1 MKMKKFFLS
10 TLYFVTLSLLFA
22 ACSGS
27 NEPENKSFDI
37 QITEIGSNTVTA
49 IITPSNDNMEWT
61 YSIFLTA
68 EARELGFKGYIIEDF
83 RKEGITYAYLSE
95 SHVIYHGKREII
107 VPFPSAG
114 AEYTL
119 CIFYVDKELNIISD
133 VFSRSFYTSS
143 TGYIDLGLPSG
154 KLWGKEPPCAS
165 VNYASIPS
173 AFVKYLPTKAEWQE
187 LIDNCDFKWDAI
199 SKSFCV
205 KGRNGIS
212 IWLDRTVAGE
222 NKAYYWSC
230 TGYDITNTYRW
241 VLVLE
246 EDKAPEFTTMPNF
259 AAVGVMQVIP
269 NPNSVQ

>member
-1 MKMKKFFLS
+1 MKNFFSLFA
-10 TLYFVTLSLLFA
+10 FVAIMITFA
-22 ACSGS
+22 ACGG

-37 QITEIGSNTVTA
+37 QITEIGGNVVKA

-61 YSIFLTA
+61 YSLFLTSD
-68 EARELGFKGYIIEDF
+68 ARELGFKEYIIEDF

-95 SHVIYHGKREII
+95 CHVIYHGKREII

-119 CIFYVDKELNIISD
+119 CVFHVDKELNIISD

-143 TGYIDLGLPSG
+143 TGHIDLGLPSG

-187 LIDNCDFKWDAI
+187 LIDNCAFKWDAI
-199 SKSFCV
+199 SKSFYA
-205 KGRNGIS
+205 KGRNGKS
-212 IWLDRTVAGE
+212 IWLNRTVAGE
-222 NKAYYWSC
+222 SKAYYWSC

-246 EDKAPEFTTMPNF
+246 EDKAPEFTTMPNI

-269 NPNSVQ
+269 SPNSVQ